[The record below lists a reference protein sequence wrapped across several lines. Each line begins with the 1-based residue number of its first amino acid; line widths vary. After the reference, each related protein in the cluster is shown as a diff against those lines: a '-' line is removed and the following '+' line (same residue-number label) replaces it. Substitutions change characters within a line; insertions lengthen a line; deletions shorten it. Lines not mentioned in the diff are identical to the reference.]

1 MSAGPGQ
8 QAQPPSSAGPPL
20 NSAECRPGA
29 RLRGPDDEDSGW
41 QGAIDLFPLNNGNAY
56 TALARLFGVRNS
68 FGFRPLAEGR
78 GFPGDASEAL
88 RVDYAAYG
96 ESPDTHGTTWITRAE
111 LASAEWRETDDSG
124 ARSRGSVAGDGSG
137 RGPVSAVMRTLGE
150 LHGAE
155 HVRLVVWF
163 F

>member
-1 MSAGPGQ
+1 MSPMSTEFAGMI
-8 QAQPPSSAGPPL
+8 
-20 NSAECRPGA
+20 ECRPGA
-29 RLRGPDDEDSGW
+29 RLWGPDDEDSGW
-41 QGAIDLFPLNNGNAY
+41 QGAIDLFLLNNGNAY
-56 TALARLFGVRNS
+56 TALACLFGVRNS

-88 RVDYAAYG
+88 RADYAAYDG
-96 ESPDTHGTTWITRAE
+96 SPDTHGTTWISWAE
-111 LASAEWRETDDSG
+111 LASADWRETDGSG
-124 ARSRGSVAGDGSG
+124 ARSRESVAGDRSG
-137 RGPVSAVMRTLGE
+137 WGPVWTVMRTLGE